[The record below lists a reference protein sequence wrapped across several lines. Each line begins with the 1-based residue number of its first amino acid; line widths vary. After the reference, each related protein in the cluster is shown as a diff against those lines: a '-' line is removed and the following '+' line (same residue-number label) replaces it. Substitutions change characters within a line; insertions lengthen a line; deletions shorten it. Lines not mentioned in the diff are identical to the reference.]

1 MTNFFKIPFVRIS
14 TKHNNLFIKNIFP
27 EKVAYQYNAAPLGLE
42 DNQLII
48 AFPNPIDGI
57 TLKAIGIE
65 ARRAISPRLSTYTD
79 IRASLEQTYHNRSI
93 QYPPINAK
101 NAAELL
107 GYQLDSTGDFVVDL
121 PVKQNNLSET
131 DRYKRVIQIKENAK
145 IESLGLEFFLPHVN
159 LKDFKLQTGLVPLVP
174 WSLVQERAVLPLR
187 WANKVLILV
196 TDDPLKAG
204 SEKDLSEKIG
214 LPTRLVISSK
224 TDFNDL
230 AAEYYSKGEEEQSC
244 DDEAIIRNLISRNKL
259 SVLDLQS
266 AQVLAKQTNDVLGN
280 VLLEKKF
287 ITRNDWL
294 YSVTQLSKIP
304 SYENNHVP
312 TMHSFKTGKPVFQIV
327 PYEIATR
334 FGLVPLDEV
343 GGKLKVGF
351 RNPQKE
357 LIVLV
362 ENITGMTVDAFCL
375 DPFSFKEQMHLVYDQ
390 KPPNNLFLNEPD
402 FTEWLLIAGVITPD
416 QLQETELSRG
426 DKWFE
431 LGQTLVQMNVLDE
444 FVLSEMLSV
453 QTGFPYASFEFV
465 QFNEELVNC
474 IPADLA
480 ERHHML
486 PLLQRGNDL
495 WIAVANPLDG
505 EGLQSVE
512 KHSGLRVWPII
523 APLSIIQSGIDR
535 FFSKRMLAL
544 EPAVHRLAAEL
555 ISAKVLTQA
564 QSIEVMQLI
573 TKKNLPFDQ
582 ALRDVKGLS
591 EKEVMEI
598 FSELDHI
605 PTTDIDLQEE
615 TVTSVDA
622 LGQLVTHPVVKDPV
636 DAKIAQLF
644 DLKIAEQWS
653 ALPVKRISKG
663 IVVAFANPL
672 FQDHLAEIEQHLGAK
687 VLPHLVSRTSLRE
700 AIQRVLGR
708 KNIGTLLFASGIITR
723 TQLNDALELAK
734 NSGVRLGRALLDRRY
749 VTGDQLYRFLAD
761 QAKLPFINLSTRE
774 IDPEIARLIDQG
786 SSRKYGILPIGKN
799 DKSVILAIT
808 DPLDTE
814 TLKVV
819 ERKFGNVYQAVVV
832 SEGDMEEGL
841 EKVYKNEYLASS
853 VSGLL
858 ERSPEDSAYRVLT
871 RTQLAFMLLFA
882 VISIISIWIIPIPY
896 IILLNIFSSVF
907 YLLFSSYK
915 FYLIYHALRASLE
928 IPVSEEEVQNLNDYD
943 LPIYTVLVPVYH
955 EAKVL
960 GDLLQ
965 AITRFDYPSTKLDVK
980 VLMEEDDQETIQ
992 AFHEINPPPMFE
1004 GLIVPPAQPKTKPKA
1019 CNYGLIHA
1027 RGEYVVIF
1035 DAEDLP
1041 DADQLKKVIVAFK
1054 KASPEVACI
1063 QTKLNYYNRN
1073 QNLLTRLFTIE
1084 YSMWFDLF
1092 LPGLDASRAPI
1103 PLGGTSNHFKRDALI
1118 ECGAWD
1124 PYNVTEDADL
1134 GIRLFKRGY
1143 RTGLVDS
1150 TTYEEAN
1157 SELRN
1162 WLRQRSRWIKGY
1174 IQTWLVAMRHPIR
1187 LIKDIGLKPF
1197 LSIQLVIGG
1206 TFFSA
1211 LLNPVYWGLTTL
1223 WFLSHWGLIQQLFPT
1238 IIFYIGGICL
1248 YLGNFAFVY
1257 MNLAGAMRRGYYD
1270 MVKYALFS
1278 PIYWGLMSV
1287 ASWKGFFQLITRP
1300 HFWEKT
1306 KHGLL
1311 KDPSDRDTYKQSD

>member
-1 MTNFFKIPFVRIS
+1 MTNFLEIPFVRIS
-14 TKHNNLFIKNIFP
+14 ANHNNLFIKNIFP
-27 EKVAYQYNAAPLGLE
+27 EKVAYQYSAAPLGLE

-48 AFPNPIDGI
+48 AFPNPMDEI
-57 TLKAIGIE
+57 TLKAIGVE

-79 IRASLEQTYHNRSI
+79 IRASLDQTYHNRSI

-101 NAAELL
+101 NAAELF
-107 GYQLDSTGDFVVDL
+107 GYQLDSSGDFVVDL
-121 PVKQNNLSET
+121 PGKQNNLSET
-131 DRYKRVIQIKENAK
+131 DRYMRIIQIKESAK
-145 IESLGLEFFLPHVN
+145 IESLGLEFFLPHIN
-159 LKDFKLQTGLVPLVP
+159 LKDFKLQTGLVLLVP
-174 WSLVQERAVLPLR
+174 WSLVQERAVLPLW
-187 WANKVLILV
+187 WANKILILV
-196 TDDPLKAG
+196 TNDPLKAG

-224 TDFNDL
+224 TDFDAL

-244 DDEAIIRNLISRNKL
+244 DDEAIIRNLISRNIL

-266 AQVLAKQTNDVLGN
+266 AQTLAKQTNDVLGN
-280 VLLEKKF
+280 VLLEKNF
-287 ITRNDWL
+287 ITRSDWL
-294 YSVTQLSKIP
+294 YSATQLSKIP
-304 SYENNHVP
+304 SYEKNHFQ
-312 TMHSFKTGKPVFQIV
+312 TMPSFKTGKPIFQIV
-327 PYEIATR
+327 PYEIARR
-334 FGLVPLDEV
+334 FGLVPLDGV
-343 GGKLKVGF
+343 GVKMKVGF

-357 LIVLV
+357 LIDLV
-362 ENITGMTVDAFCL
+362 ETITGMAVDAFCL
-375 DPFSFKEQMHLVYDQ
+375 DPLSFIEQMHLVYDQ
-390 KPPNNLFLNEPD
+390 KPPNNTFLREPD
-402 FTEWLLIAGVITPD
+402 FNEWLMITGVITPD
-416 QLQETELSRG
+416 QLKDAELSTGER
-426 DKWFE
+426 WFE
-431 LGQTLVQMNVLDE
+431 LGQTLIQMGALDE
-444 FVLSEMLSV
+444 FVLSEILSV
-453 QTGFPYASFEFV
+453 QTGIPYASFELV

-474 IPADLA
+474 ISANLA
-480 ERHHML
+480 EHHHML
-486 PLLQRGNDL
+486 PLLQRGKDL
-495 WIAVANPLDG
+495 WVAVANPLDG
-505 EGLQSVE
+505 EGLKSIE

-523 APLSIIQSGIDR
+523 APLSIIQSAIDR

-544 EPAVHRLAAEL
+544 ELAVHLLADEL
-555 ISAKVLTQA
+555 ISTKVLTQA

-573 TKKNLPFDQ
+573 TEKNLPFDH

-591 EKEVMEI
+591 EEEVVKI
-598 FSELDHI
+598 FSEIDHI
-605 PTTDIDLQEE
+605 PTIDITLQED
-615 TVTSVDA
+615 TVSSVDA
-622 LGQLVTHPVVKDPV
+622 LGQLITHSVIKDPV
-636 DAKIAQLF
+636 DAQIAQLF
-644 DLKIAEQWS
+644 DMKIAEQWS
-653 ALPVKRISKG
+653 ALPVKRISRG
-663 IVVAFANPL
+663 ILVAFTNPL
-672 FQDHLAEIEQHLGAK
+672 FQGHMAEIEQHLGAK
-687 VLPHLVSRTSLRE
+687 ILPHLVTRTSLRE

-708 KNIGTLLFASGIITR
+708 KNIGTLLFTSGIITR
-723 TQLNDALELAK
+723 AQLNDALELAK

-749 VTGDQLYRFLAD
+749 VTQDQLYRFLAD
-761 QAKLPFINLSTRE
+761 QAKLPFIDLSTRE
-774 IDPEIARLIDQG
+774 IDPEVARMIDQG
-786 SSRKYGILPIGKN
+786 SARKYGILPIGKE
-799 DKSVILAIT
+799 DQRVILTMT

-814 TLKVV
+814 ALKFA
-819 ERKFGNVYQAVVV
+819 EQKIGKVYQAMVV

-871 RTQLAFMLLFA
+871 RTQLAFLLLFA
-882 VISIISIWIIPIPY
+882 IISIIGIWIIPIPY
-896 IILLNIFSSVF
+896 FILLNIFSSAF

-928 IPVSEEEVQNLNDYD
+928 ISVSEEEVQKLNNRD
-943 LPIYTVLVPVYH
+943 LPIYTILVPVYH

-965 AITRFDYPSTKLDVK
+965 AITRFDYPSTKLDIK
-980 VLMEEDDQETIQ
+980 VMMEEDDQETIQ
-992 AFHEINPPPMFE
+992 AFHKINPPPMFE
-1004 GLIVPPAQPKTKPKA
+1004 GLIVPSAQPKTKPKA

-1027 RGEYVVIF
+1027 RGEYVVIY

-1041 DADQLKKVIVAFK
+1041 DADQLKKVILAFK
-1054 KASPEVACI
+1054 KAPPEVACI
-1063 QTKLNYYNRN
+1063 QSKLNYYNRN

-1124 PYNVTEDADL
+1124 PHNVTEDADL

-1143 RTGLVDS
+1143 RTGIVDS

-1174 IQTWLVAMRHPIR
+1174 IQTWLVVMRHPIR

-1223 WFLSHWGLIQQLFPT
+1223 WFLSHWGLIQQLFPP
-1238 IIFYIGGICL
+1238 IIYYIGGICL

-1278 PIYWGLMSV
+1278 PLYWGLMSV
-1287 ASWKGFFQLITRP
+1287 AAWKGFFQLITRP

-1306 KHGLL
+1306 EHGLM
-1311 KDPSDRDTYKQSD
+1311 KNPTDHSTFKQTE